1 MSKGLALASAASS
14 LLWLSGV
21 LKPYRR
27 APRQL
32 GLLIFPHVGSLIFGL
47 ALLYQSRHLERQAGS
62 AKHAALVGLSLVLQL
77 LLLLVGSPAGTQLPH
92 TGPLPLIFA
101 SLTLFTL
108 ESPAMQRFSLL
119 GIRLTEKVCACHPSS
134 AIRAC
139 LSLAVGSYAV

>member
-1 MSKGLALASAASS
+1 
-14 LLWLSGV
+14 V

-62 AKHAALVGLSLVLQL
+62 SKHAALVALSLGLQL
-77 LLLLVGSPAGTQLPH
+77 LLLLAGSPAGTQLPH

-108 ESPAMQRFSLL
+108 ETPAVQRFSLL
-119 GIRLTEKVCACHPSS
+119 GVQLTEKVGARHPSF
-134 AIRAC
+134 AC
-139 LSLAVGSYAV
+139 TCKL